1 MTTIALKFV
10 LYCFFDLLLRPEK
23 RTTPSLRRPPSAV
36 SVSGI
41 VESDTNGR
49 VKRVK
54 CLTEEQK
61 NAISSLTDPS
71 QLSHAERKRQFGALH
86 RRLEKEDTLP
96 AGVLAK
102 WEAATTQK
110 QKPGTYC

>member
-1 MTTIALKFV
+1 M
-10 LYCFFDLLLRPEK
+10 LYCLFDLLLRPDK
-23 RTTPSLRRPPSAV
+23 RSAPALRRPPSAV
-36 SVSGI
+36 SVNGI

-54 CLTEEQK
+54 CLTDEQK
-61 NAISSLTDPS
+61 DAISQLTHPS

>member
-1 MTTIALKFV
+1 M
-10 LYCFFDLLLRPEK
+10 FDLLLRPGK
-23 RTTPSLRRPPSAV
+23 RPAPSLRRPPSAV

-41 VESDTNGR
+41 VETEPSGR

-54 CLTEEQK
+54 CLTPEQK
-61 NAISSLTDPS
+61 EAISGLTEPS
-71 QLSHAERKRQFGALH
+71 QMSHAERKRQFGALN
-86 RRLEKEDTLP
+86 RRLEKTDTLP

-110 QKPGTYC
+110 AKPGTYC